1 MMTRKEQAI
10 NRFLNLYAA
19 KQASVQDAMRANP
32 EATGAVG
39 GGVLG
44 ALVGAALARKGYRLT
59 GAAVGGGI
67 GAGAGAGVGYAYNN
81 KRQKDAAGI
90 RKDRNSHKMHEL
102 KREANVNRAA
112 AGKPAYERG
121 RFMNALQKVGEK
133 MYDNSPLYRGIGRF
147 AGVDAE

>member
-1 MMTRKEQAI
+1 MTRKEQAI

-67 GAGAGAGVGYAYNN
+67 GAAGGAGAGYAYN
-81 KRQKDAAGI
+81 KRQKDAAGV
-90 RKDRNSHKMHEL
+90 RKDRNSRQMHEL

-112 AGKPAYERG
+112 AGKPAYERSS
-121 RFMNALQKVGEK
+121 FMNALQKAGEK
-133 MYDNSPLYRGIGRF
+133 IYDISPVHRAIGRF

>member
-1 MMTRKEQAI
+1 MTRKEQAI

-19 KQASVQDAMRANP
+19 KQASVQDTMRANP
-32 EATGAVG
+32 EAAGAVG
-39 GGVLG
+39 GGAFG
-44 ALVGAALARKGYRLT
+44 ALVGATLARKGYRLT

-67 GAGAGAGVGYAYNN
+67 GAGAGAGAGYAYNN
-81 KRQKDAAGI
+81 KRKKDAVGV
-90 RKDRNSHKMHEL
+90 RKDQNSRKMHEL

-121 RFMNALQKVGEK
+121 HFMNAIQKAGEK
-133 MYDNSPLYRGIGRF
+133 VYDTDPIAWAIGRF